1 MSSRM
6 LERRRRDL
14 SVAVLEINVSYE
26 RSRGSKSKIA
36 V

>member
-26 RSRGSKSKIA
+26 RSRGSQMKLT